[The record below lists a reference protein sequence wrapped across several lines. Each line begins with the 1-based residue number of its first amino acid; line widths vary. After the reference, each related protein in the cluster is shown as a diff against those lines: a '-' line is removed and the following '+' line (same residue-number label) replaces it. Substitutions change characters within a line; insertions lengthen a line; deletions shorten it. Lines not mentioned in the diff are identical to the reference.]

1 MSASPLT
8 EPQICALRA
17 AEASPDGL
25 ERWRT
30 GHWYPTYRGG
40 RRTPI
45 RARTVVAL
53 LRRGCLRVQWAHG
66 IERARI
72 TATGSAALA
81 AR

>member
-1 MSASPLT
+1 MSRPPLT
-8 EPQICALRA
+8 EAQRCALRA

-30 GHWYPTYRGG
+30 GHWYPTCRGG

-45 RARTVVAL
+45 RDRTVGAL
-53 LRRGCLRVQWAHG
+53 RRRGCLRVERAHG